1 MPHYHMSRGDE
12 REVHKRDET
21 GQSNTFIDNT
31 FLSLSYLVFT
41 FGLKK
46 KKPFVD
52 KKKQPCKT
60 ALCVRERERDALV
73 SERTVRSKALA
84 TK

>member
-1 MPHYHMSRGDE
+1 MPVSVKKTGYKPENASLSYGPGGE

-31 FLSLSYLVFT
+31 FLSLSYLVLT

-52 KKKQPCKT
+52 
-60 ALCVRERERDALV
+60 
-73 SERTVRSKALA
+73 
-84 TK
+84 

>member
-1 MPHYHMSRGDE
+1 MPVSVKNGYKPENASLSYGPGGE

-31 FLSLSYLVFT
+31 FLSLSYLVLT

-46 KKPFVD
+46 KKKPFV
-52 KKKQPCKT
+52 T
-60 ALCVRERERDALV
+60 RLV
-73 SERTVRSKALA
+73 KPTL
-84 TK
+84 